1 MDTTISDE
9 EIRHILDNCWE
20 DIACFA
26 YEGFNT
32 NGRGVVGL
40 EKTDIEGGLLGRQT
54 RLLYVVYDFK
64 AGKPDK
70 ETAGFIR
77 EYDPEWEVVI
87 QYMREDK
94 SVRTMRIRTAPGARH
109 PWRIWLFNRLAQK
122 GKESEE
128 RQQRMKEPSNRGRFD
143 AGIEEG
149 GEV

>member
-9 EIRHILDNCWE
+9 EIQQILYNCWE

-26 YEGFNT
+26 YEGYNT

-40 EKTDIEGGLLGRQT
+40 EKTDIEGGLLGRQA
-54 RLLYVVYDFK
+54 RLLYAVYDFK

-70 ETAGFIR
+70 ETAILIR

-87 QYMREDK
+87 QYMREDE

-122 GKESEE
+122 EKES
-128 RQQRMKEPSNRGRFD
+128 
-143 AGIEEG
+143 
-149 GEV
+149 